1 MKIGEM
7 VAVLNGRLLAGE
19 DKKNLELNRA
29 YAADLLSD
37 VLALTRERTMLVTGI
52 TSPQVIRVA
61 ELLDIPA
68 IIFVRGKLPPGES
81 MESIKKLDIPVIATS
96 LTMFETC
103 GLLYSKGVRPCKN
116 HPVHQINNRTQEDGE
131 ERISP
136 VNKEICR

>member
-37 VLALTRERTMLVTGI
+37 VLALTQERTMLVTGL

-81 MESIKKLDIPVIATS
+81 MKFIRELDIPVIATS

-103 GLLYSKGVRPCKN
+103 GLLYSKGIRPCKN
-116 HPVHQINNRTQEDGE
+116 RPVHRINNHQIDEDE
-131 ERISP
+131 
-136 VNKEICR
+136 

>member
-37 VLALTRERTMLVTGI
+37 VLALTQERTMLVTGT
-52 TSPQVIRVA
+52 TSLQVIRVA
-61 ELLDIPA
+61 ELLDIAA

-81 MESIKKLDIPVIATS
+81 MKFIRELDIPVIATS

-103 GLLYSKGVRPCKN
+103 GLLYSKGIRPCGK
-116 HPVHQINNRTQEDGE
+116 
-131 ERISP
+131 
-136 VNKEICR
+136 

>member
-37 VLALTRERTMLVTGI
+37 VLALTQERTMLVTGT
-52 TSPQVIRVA
+52 TSLQVIRVA
-61 ELLDIPA
+61 ELLDIAA

-81 MESIKKLDIPVIATS
+81 MKFIRELDIPVIATS

-103 GLLYSKGVRPCKN
+103 GLLYSKGIRPCKN
-116 HPVHQINNRTQEDGE
+116 RPVHRITNYQIDGNE
-131 ERISP
+131 
-136 VNKEICR
+136 